1 MASEL
6 CMNCFS
12 VKGQYEV
19 CPFCGYVEGTKPK
32 QPHYLTPGTI
42 LANHFIVGNAIGFGG
57 FGIQNYKIG
66 RKKHE
71 KNIIY
76 SNIIGGFADGGI
88 NCTGSSAGSYNVAL
102 F

>member
-1 MASEL
+1 M
-6 CMNCFS
+6 
-12 VKGQYEV
+12 
-19 CPFCGYVEGTKPK
+19 
-32 QPHYLTPGTI
+32 
-42 LANHFIVGNAIGFGG
+42 
-57 FGIQNYKIG
+57 

>member
-42 LANHFIVGNAIGFGG
+42 LANHFIVGNWS
-57 FGIQNYKIG
+57 YVKI
-66 RKKHE
+66 
-71 KNIIY
+71 
-76 SNIIGGFADGGI
+76 
-88 NCTGSSAGSYNVAL
+88 
-102 F
+102 

>member
-1 MASEL
+1 M
-6 CMNCFS
+6 
-12 VKGQYEV
+12 VKYIQQKQQRDDLKIV
-19 CPFCGYVEGTKPK
+19 QLTKNK
-32 QPHYLTPGTI
+32 NST
-42 LANHFIVGNAIGFGG
+42 
-57 FGIQNYKIG
+57 KKEKG